1 VAAAACSVV
10 SLLSAQTAT
19 DASAARTWKL
29 QGLRNGYCV
38 RFLVDSESA
47 ARELKSGFT
56 LVSAQQDSSLHPA
69 LRQVIHSQPEFAS
82 WTPSS
87 LCLYYLDAV
96 QVGKRLIAER
106 DRRLYQLIAV
116 WTLATREQKSGGRRD
131 LVLDMYASRPNL
143 LSAAE
148 IAQVRLHEIHSSYYD
163 KPDTTSDSWNV
174 KIGKTQ
180 LIWVGRPA
188 GDSTRVERPII
199 EQWSVSGLRH
209 GIQTAQ
215 LIVAPAWSR
224 ALVGSLR
231 VAGKGDLAKIL
242 RASPIRWVG
251 PLYRGG
257 NGELRF
263 AR

>member
-1 VAAAACSVV
+1 MTGAG
-10 SLLSAQTAT
+10 
-19 DASAARTWKL
+19 AARIWKL

-38 RFLVDSESA
+38 RFLVEPESA
-47 ARELKSGFT
+47 TRELKSGFT
-56 LVSAQQDSSLHPA
+56 LVSAQQDSLLHPA
-69 LRQVIHSQPEFAS
+69 LQQVIRSQPEFAS
-82 WTPSS
+82 WTASS

-106 DRRLYQLIAV
+106 DRRLYQLIGV
-116 WTLATREQKSGGRRD
+116 WTLATREQQSGNRRD
-131 LVLDMYASRPNL
+131 LVLDMYASRSNL

-148 IAQVRLHEIHSSYYD
+148 VAQVRLHEIHSSYYD

-174 KIGKTQ
+174 QIGKTQ

-188 GDSTRVERPII
+188 GDSTKVERPIT

-209 GIQTAQ
+209 NIQTAQ
-215 LIVAPAWSR
+215 LVVAPAWSR

-231 VAGKGDLAKIL
+231 VAGKGDLAKVL